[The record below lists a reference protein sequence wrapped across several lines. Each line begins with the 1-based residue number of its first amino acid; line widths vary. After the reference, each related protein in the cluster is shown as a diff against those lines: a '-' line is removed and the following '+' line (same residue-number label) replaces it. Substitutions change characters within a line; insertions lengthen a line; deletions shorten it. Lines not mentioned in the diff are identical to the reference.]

1 MKRLVALSAI
11 VTLPLL
17 LAGCET
23 VQAIRSFNVA
33 DYVHINLPW
42 EHNTQAEPVRTA
54 DAAPPAK
61 LPDAPDGLQHD
72 DLRTPFGADNATAVA
87 SR

>member
-1 MKRLVALSAI
+1 MRKLVALSAI
-11 VTLPLL
+11 VTLPLV

-42 EHNTQAEPVRTA
+42 EHKAPSETVRTA
-54 DAAPPAK
+54 DAAPPVK
-61 LPDAPDGLQHD
+61 LADPPDGLQRD
-72 DLRTPFGADNATAVA
+72 DLRAPFGADGGTAVA